1 VSNLVLC
8 LNEILTNVKTNS
20 NLDDVAKKPGKYLGQ
35 AIKIYADFLRNNGLV
50 SFEEFM
56 QKVTYEGKT
65 NEPLRDA
72 VDELWKLEEMWD
84 DFLHSIIGKSQVAN
98 ERLSVLEELDS
109 LAHHDIMDT
118 QLIDARNGQNWIFS
132 EMIKSH
138 SLKTFFPDYE
148 GIDYIHFVLLRHFA

>member
-1 VSNLVLC
+1 MEGEVSNLVLC

-84 DFLHSIIGKSQVAN
+84 DFLHSIIGKSQVFDLK
-98 ERLSVLEELDS
+98 LSE
-109 LAHHDIMDT
+109 IPI
-118 QLIDARNGQNWIFS
+118 LIS
-132 EMIKSH
+132 
-138 SLKTFFPDYE
+138 
-148 GIDYIHFVLLRHFA
+148 